1 MRACSDRGMTALW
14 RGLLLLVAFGLLSGC
29 SGLRLV
35 YSNLDRAVVWRATDY
50 VDLNR
55 AQRGWLRQEAR
66 VYLHWHRYEQLP
78 EWSAL
83 LTDFEAAVDDGF
95 DLEHAQTFEERGQAL
110 FEVMMRQALPALV
123 DLMAGFSDQQISGL
137 AKVLEESNAELNADY
152 EGLPEAEQ
160 RAVWREK
167 TRDALD
173 RWVGR
178 LTPEQEVM
186 LEAASQDIEPDNQEW
201 VAFRRLWQAD
211 LIATLDAREPKDAFE
226 ARIEELMLHRERW
239 YPDSYR
245 EVVENRQAV
254 YRRFAVEL
262 LSNLDDAQRRR
273 LSNRLG
279 SLVRDFEILAA
290 TSRSAPEPAGPAPR
304 A

>member
-55 AQRGWLRQEAR
+55 AQRSWLRQEAR

-78 EWSAL
+78 ELSAL
-83 LTDFEAAVDDGF
+83 LTDFETAVDNGF
-95 DLEHAQTFEERGQAL
+95 DLEQAKAFEERGQAL
-110 FEVMMRQALPALV
+110 FEVMMREALPSLV
-123 DLMAGFSDQQISGL
+123 DLMAGFSDRQISGL

-167 TRDALD
+167 TRDSLD

-178 LTPEQEVM
+178 LTPAQEVM
-186 LEAASQDIEPDNQEW
+186 LEAASEDIEPDNQEW

-211 LIATLDAREPKDAFE
+211 LIAALDERERTDAFK
-226 ARIEELMLHRERW
+226 ARITELMLHRERW

-262 LSNLDDAQRRR
+262 LSSLDDAQRRR

-290 TSRSAPEPAGPAPR
+290 SSRSAPEPAGPAPR